1 MPFLVE
7 SFSTVKGLSHRDRS
21 IYTLNFKFEV
31 PGNPKLEPR
40 ITVTGI
46 TFGSRVDRT
55 KNAEEVLEKTWI
67 EAKSK

>member
-7 SFSTVKGLSHRDRS
+7 SFSTVKGQGHRDRS

-31 PGNPKLEPR
+31 PNDPRLEPR

-46 TFGSRVDRT
+46 AFGSRISRD
-55 KNAEEVLEKTWI
+55 KNAEEILEKYWT
-67 EAKSK
+67 EAKTK